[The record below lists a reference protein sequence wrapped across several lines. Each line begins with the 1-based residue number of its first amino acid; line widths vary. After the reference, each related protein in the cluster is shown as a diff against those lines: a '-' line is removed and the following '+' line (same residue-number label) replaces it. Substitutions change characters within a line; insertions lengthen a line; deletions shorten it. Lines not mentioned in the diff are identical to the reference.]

1 MNVTASSKKNKYCA
15 FCKHWY
21 DPTNSAINPL
31 FGKDLYTIDSNSD
44 KKCVKRN
51 LITPALSICRHYET
65 KM

>member
-1 MNVTASSKKNKYCA
+1 MNVTASSKKNKYCS

-21 DPTNSAINPL
+21 DPTNSALNPMP
-31 FGKDLYTIDSNSD
+31 GKDLYKIDSSIS

-51 LITPALSICRHYET
+51 LIMPALSICKFYES